1 MTTNEQLIHAT
12 HDRWIAAVN
21 AGDLPTLLALVTD
34 DVVFLN
40 PGQPPLNKAEFEAH
54 FNSATGRARIQ
65 CTSELDE
72 VVVERSMAYA
82 RSHDS
87 VSVTLADSD
96 ETNTFTGDR
105 ITIYRQQADGR
116 WLLARD
122 IHTVS

>member
-1 MTTNEQLIHAT
+1 MTSNEQLIRAT

-21 AGDLPTLLALVTD
+21 AGDLPTLLALATD

-40 PGQPPLNKAEFEAH
+40 PGQPPLNKGEFEAH
-54 FNSATGRARIQ
+54 FKSATGQARVQ

-72 VVVERSMAYA
+72 VVVERSMAYT
-82 RSHDS
+82 RSHDT
-87 VSVTLADSD
+87 VSVTLADSH

-105 ITIYRQQADGR
+105 MTIYRQQADGR